1 MAGRMSVFVWLE
13 GSFASDQ
20 IERLPGTARLP
31 ISGLVASSLADT
43 Y

>member
-20 IERLPGTARLP
+20 IQRLPGTVWLP
-31 ISGLVASSLADT
+31 VIGLVASSLADT